1 MELHSRLQVY
11 VILSN
16 QGLQWQVSFTKQGLS
31 APHTLQGYTVVGVE
45 GVLYIV
51 EDFFKENSLEHEKV
65 PVPAVNGWKFSVS
78 VPCSYVEINDLI
90 YCKTI
95 LLFCT
100 LRLICNVRL
109 YSILERKF
117 VKTHHNNSN
126 VADPASL
133 PSFLPSKLLYCEGQN
148 KISNFCSFGSF

>member
-1 MELHSRLQVY
+1 M
-11 VILSN
+11 
-16 QGLQWQVSFTKQGLS
+16 
-31 APHTLQGYTVVGVE
+31 E

-95 LLFCT
+95 FLFCT

-126 VADPASL
+126 VADPA
-133 PSFLPSKLLYCEGQN
+133 FLA
-148 KISNFCSFGSF
+148 

>member
-31 APHTLQGYTVVGVE
+31 ATHTLQGYTVVGVE

-78 VPCSYVEINDLI
+78 VPCS
-90 YCKTI
+90 
-95 LLFCT
+95 
-100 LRLICNVRL
+100 
-109 YSILERKF
+109 
-117 VKTHHNNSN
+117 
-126 VADPASL
+126 
-133 PSFLPSKLLYCEGQN
+133 
-148 KISNFCSFGSF
+148 